1 MKKGSTFLCFSAVVA
16 VLLLPVGAFSAGP
29 KMQVLHSFTGGT
41 DGSTP
46 RANLIADSAGNLYGT
61 TSGGG
66 SKNSCFGSTGCGVVF
81 KLSPPK
87 TVGGAWKETI
97 LYRFDG
103 GADGADP
110 LTGLVRDTSGNLYG
124 TTTLGGDFANQL
136 CLINVNNGCGVVFE
150 LSPQQGGGWVET
162 VLYTFEGVTDGAYP
176 WGNLTFD
183 TAGNL
188 YGTTSAGG
196 GGPECNNGA
205 LLGCGTIF
213 ELSANGSDGWTL
225 TTIYQFQG
233 LQDGGIPLAGMTLDQ
248 AGDLYGTTAEGGGTT
263 SNGTVFE
270 LSPPSQQGGVWT
282 ESVLYDFTAAAGQPN
297 TGVIFDPDG
306 NLYGTTATKNGT
318 VYELSDSGGGW
329 TGNTIYSFTGG
340 GFEGL
345 TGGLVRD
352 NAGNLYGPKSGP
364 SCGAVYRLQN
374 RNGQWNEAEFVFPER
389 TTGPCDPSGAFTFG
403 KWGALYGT
411 STKGGTCTLNNGC
424 GTVFG
429 ILP

>member
-1 MKKGSTFLCFSAVVA
+1 MFSRIVFTS
-16 VLLLPVGAFSAGP
+16 LLSATCAFAAAP

-61 TSGGG
+61 TNAGG
-66 SKNSCFGSTGCGVVF
+66 SKTSCFGGIGCGVVF
-81 KLSPPK
+81 ELSPPK
-87 TVGGAWKETI
+87 TVGGAWKEAI
-97 LYRFDG
+97 LYSFGG
-103 GADGADP
+103 GADGSNP
-110 LTGLVRDTSGNLYG
+110 VSGLVMDKAGNLYG
-124 TTTLGGDFANQL
+124 TTPLGGDLTNQL

-176 WGNLTFD
+176 WGNLVLD
-183 TAGNL
+183 ASGNL

-196 GGPECNNGA
+196 GGPECNTGA

-213 ELSANGSDGWTL
+213 ELSANGSGGWTEA
-225 TTIYQFQG
+225 TIYQFEG
-233 LQDGGIPLAGMTLDQ
+233 LQDGGIPFAGMTLDQ

-270 LSPPSQQGGVWT
+270 LSPPAQQGGAWT
-282 ESVLYDFTAAAGQPN
+282 ESVLYNFSASAGQPN
-297 TGVIFDPDG
+297 TSVIFDPEG

-318 VYELSDSGGGW
+318 VFELSDSGGLW
-329 TGNTIYSFTGG
+329 TGNTIYAFAGG

-364 SCGAVYRLQN
+364 SCGAVYRLQKAS
-374 RNGQWNEAEFVFPER
+374 GQWNEDELIFKER
-389 TTGPCDPSGAFTFG
+389 TTGPCAPSGALTFG

-411 STKGGTCTLNNGC
+411 STKGGTCTGSAC